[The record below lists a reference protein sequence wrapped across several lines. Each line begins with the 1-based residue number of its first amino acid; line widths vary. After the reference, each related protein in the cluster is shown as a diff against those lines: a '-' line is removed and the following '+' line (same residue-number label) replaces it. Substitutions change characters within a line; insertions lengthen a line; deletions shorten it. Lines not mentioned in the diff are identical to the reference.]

1 MLDPERRERLE
12 RAAGGVVRALRPL
25 HGGCIAQVLLVTLE
39 DGTRL
44 VCKADPGP
52 RPRLDIEGMML
63 DCLARTGVIPVPG
76 VRSADPDL
84 LVLEYVEHDGARS
97 DRGERE
103 AAEMLA
109 RLHACSSER
118 YGYDTDTLIGSLD
131 QANPESADWP
141 RFFAEHRLLTTARL
155 ALGRGAITAE
165 SMSRLE
171 RLASDID
178 RYIDPPPTRPALI
191 HGDVWGG
198 NVLWRQGR
206 IAAFIDPAIYFADP
220 EIELAFIDLFSC
232 FGDAFWTRYTELAPI
247 RPGFREV
254 RVDLYNLYPL
264 LVHAALFAGGYGASV
279 AANLDRLGIRGA

>member
-12 RAAGGVVRALRPL
+12 RAAGGPVRVLRPL
-25 HGGCIAQVLLVTLE
+25 HGGCIAQVLLVSLQ

-44 VCKADPGP
+44 VCKADRGP
-52 RPRLDIEGMML
+52 RSRLDIEAMML
-63 DCLARTGVIPVPG
+63 DRLARTGVIPVPG

-84 LVLEYVEHDGARS
+84 LVMEYVDHDGSRS
-97 DRGERE
+97 ERGERE
-103 AAEMLA
+103 AAEILA
-109 RLHACSSER
+109 RLHAISSEW
-118 YGYDTDTLIGSLD
+118 YGYDADTLIGSLD
-131 QANPESADWP
+131 QANPRTGDWP
-141 RFFAEHRLLTTARL
+141 RFFADHRLLPTARL
-155 ALGRGAITAE
+155 ALGRGAIPARTMA
-165 SMSRLE
+165 RLE
-171 RLASDID
+171 RLASDIA
-178 RYIDPPPTRPALI
+178 RYIDPPPPRPSLI

-198 NVLWRQGR
+198 NVLWHQGR

-232 FGDAFWTRYTELAPI
+232 FGDAFWERYRERATI

-279 AANLDRLGIRGA
+279 AANLDRLGIPGA